1 MNSPASDP
9 IPEPPRQQPES
20 DSETPAA
27 QQAEQLEQSRDWRI
41 RVLRSPVVPWTEMLR
56 PYTGFWMQV
65 SSGLMVLTAAEGSID
80 WTEPFIYCA
89 VVVMFTYTAAL
100 MNAALDA
107 QLDGSTNRLWR
118 PIPAG
123 RITARAA
130 LISALLPFAM
140 GCTAAFVHNWR
151 MGVIALAMLAAAIL
165 YHVLWRGSVLSVLVW
180 AFIGVLLPA
189 GAILMVGDVFP
200 SAHVLWIIPIGAL
213 TGAGAFMLYK
223 LPDYERD
230 DVDGGRSILHWLG
243 IDTAVAM
250 TWAVLAAAMALS
262 AASINLSGGSLAWL
276 LGPLL
281 YLILVGLFC
290 IWMQMR
296 RLSEIRLRFQRYL
309 ILPILPLLLVCWLGA
324 ASAA

>member
-1 MNSPASDP
+1 MSSHPTDPTPNPPKLPADA
-9 IPEPPRQQPES
+9 ES
-20 DSETPAA
+20 EARDA
-27 QQAEQLEQSRDWRI
+27 QQAELNRDWRVRI
-41 RVLRSPVVPWTEMLR
+41 LRSPLVPWMEMLR

-65 SSGLMVLTAAEGSID
+65 SAGLMVVTAAEGSVE
-80 WTEPFIYCA
+80 WGQPFIYCA
-89 VVVMFTYTAAL
+89 IIVMFTYTAAL
-100 MNAALDA
+100 VNGALDA
-107 QLDGSTNRLWR
+107 ELDGNTSRLWR

-123 RITARAA
+123 RVSVRVA
-130 LISALLPFAM
+130 LISALFPFGL
-140 GCTAAFVHNWR
+140 GCAGAFVHNWQV
-151 MGVIALAMLAAAIL
+151 GVMALAMLAAAIL
-165 YHVLWRGSVLSVLVW
+165 YHVLWRGSVLGVLVW

-189 GAILMVGDVFP
+189 GAIQMAGDVFP

-230 DVDGGRSILHWLG
+230 DVDGARSILHWLG

-290 IWMQMR
+290 IWMQMT
-296 RLSEIRLRFQRYL
+296 RLSELRLRLQRYL

-324 ASAA
+324 ASGA

>member
-1 MNSPASDP
+1 MSSQPTDP
-9 IPEPPRQQPES
+9 TPNPPRLPADAES
-20 DSETPAA
+20 EARDAPH
-27 QQAEQLEQSRDWRI
+27 AEQSVDWRDRI
-41 RVLRSPVVPWTEMLR
+41 LRSPVVPWTEMLR

-65 SSGLMVLTAAEGSID
+65 SSALMVLTAAEGSIE
-80 WTEPFIYCA
+80 WSQPFIYCA
-89 VVVMFTYTAAL
+89 VIVMFTYTAAL
-100 MNAALDA
+100 VNGALDA
-107 QLDGSTNRLWR
+107 ELDGNTSRLWR

-123 RITARAA
+123 RISVRGA
-130 LISALLPFAM
+130 LLSALFPFGL
-140 GCTAAFVHNWR
+140 GCAAAFVHNWR
-151 MGVIALAMLAAAIL
+151 VGVIALAMLAAAIL

-189 GAILMVGDVFP
+189 GAIQMVGDVFP
-200 SAHVLWIIPIGAL
+200 SVHVLWTIPIGAL

-296 RLSEIRLRFQRYL
+296 RLSELRLRLQRYL

-324 ASAA
+324 ASGA